1 MNLPKLNTAMVIFCS
16 QSFILLIKG
25 LSITKLTWFSPF
37 ELPISLR
44 LILYDCFVNR
54 KVANDFFSGNHKVF
68 FFKKTSDPIT
78 LKNRILINMSCIFCI
93 LFTKVFNDLPE
104 SPDTEKSL
112 ISLKFIIQNFIN
124 RIKYLKLNPKQDILR
139 TYIAH
144 HMTH

>member
-1 MNLPKLNTAMVIFCS
+1 
-16 QSFILLIKG
+16 
-25 LSITKLTWFSPF
+25 
-37 ELPISLR
+37 
-44 LILYDCFVNR
+44 
-54 KVANDFFSGNHKVF
+54 
-68 FFKKTSDPIT
+68 
-78 LKNRILINMSCIFCI
+78 MSCIFCI